1 MSETSFL
8 SNSLPAERLTKLT
21 RLGDIS
27 EHVRDISRKIADLH
41 DDPLPAQLEN
51 SVPDYV
57 SVLNAHTTML
67 RRRHWVF
74 VVAGSYL

>member
-1 MSETSFL
+1 MSDTSFL
-8 SNSLPAERLTKLT
+8 STSLSAELLTKLT
-21 RLGDIS
+21 RLGDIG
-27 EHVRDISRKIADLH
+27 EHVRDISCKIADLR
-41 DDPLPAQLEN
+41 DDPLPTQLNN

-74 VVAGSYL
+74 IVAGL